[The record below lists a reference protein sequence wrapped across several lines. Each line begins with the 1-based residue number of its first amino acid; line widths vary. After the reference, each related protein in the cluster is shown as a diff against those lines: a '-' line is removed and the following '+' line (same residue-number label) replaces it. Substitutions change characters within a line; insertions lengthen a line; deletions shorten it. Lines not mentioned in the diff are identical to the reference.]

1 MASTGNH
8 KKPLN
13 LSKRQT
19 KKLPRVQAYSRLYYE
34 KRLKPITDARWEQ
47 YITENP
53 EMKSKKGERLR
64 HRNVVLKELL
74 DAETDDVKAEVERRR
89 EEGIMS
95 GDEDLVESEDDEGD
109 GLDTVEKERRTKASL
124 LQRYLFFRRCFFV
137 IGGDLTGYCRA
148 QNRLRVSIE
157 SVLDE
162 VEKETGFI
170 GTVILG
176 GPEPRCG
183 GDLVV
188 MS

>member
-1 MASTGNH
+1 MASSANH

-95 GDEDLVESEDDEGD
+95 DDEDLVESEDDEGD
-109 GLDTVEKERRTKASL
+109 GLDPVEKERRAKAL
-124 LQRYLFFRRCFFV
+124 FLQRYFLFRHWRRTDC
-137 IGGDLTGYCRA
+137 LLQLCRA

-157 SVLDE
+157 AVLDE

-183 GDLVV
+183 GDLLV